1 MNYQSL
7 INCLLMEEKVDNED
21 VEKVE
26 TVRIFL
32 LVFLLAILKHFEMLM
47 SKEIF

>member
-1 MNYQSL
+1 
-7 INCLLMEEKVDNED
+7 MEEKVDNED
-21 VEKVE
+21 VQKVE